1 MLLLIF
7 AHGNMG
13 RLVEQNVGSLQ
24 HGIDEQANA
33 GTLAVLACLVL
44 ELRHAIEPT
53 HARGAIQK
61 PGKFSMG
68 GHTGLIKKDGTIR
81 IDPGGNKC
89 GGHFPDVA
97 DALLTRFMHG
107 DAVQRSEEHTSE
119 LQSLMRISYAV

>member
-1 MLLLIF
+1 MILRPSRSTRNDTLLPYTTFFRSAVAQAHDPRRFLRDDGIGQGKKLHAEIGVELDRDIAAEFQMLLLIF

-53 HARGAIQK
+53 HAR
-61 PGKFSMG
+61 
-68 GHTGLIKKDGTIR
+68 
-81 IDPGGNKC
+81 
-89 GGHFPDVA
+89 
-97 DALLTRFMHG
+97 
-107 DAVQRSEEHTSE
+107 SEEHT
-119 LQSLMRISYAV
+119 

>member
-1 MLLLIF
+1 MRISDWSSDVCSSDLIGVELDRDIAAEFQMLLLIF

-53 HARGAIQK
+53 KPRGAIPK
-61 PGKFSMG
+61 PGQFSMG
-68 GHTGLIKKDGTIR
+68 GHTG
-81 IDPGGNKC
+81 
-89 GGHFPDVA
+89 VQ
-97 DALLTRFMHG
+97 HG
-107 DAVQRSEEHTSE
+107 RAKVRTPVTKPNIQC
-119 LQSLMRISYAV
+119 